1 MVRKIPAMVGGGK
14 GGFPGLS
21 GGLIEEVHEV
31 SKRIVPRSVDPHPA
45 KGKKKEIWQGLIE
58 LGAESKKS
66 KKQQISRKRLCKPA
80 PQKVNREL
88 SPSAVRCRSLEECV
102 EDDPAPS
109 GVAAVP
115 RDNRL

>member
-1 MVRKIPAMVGGGK
+1 MVRKIPAMVGGMM
-14 GGFPGLS
+14 GGFPDLS

-45 KGKKKEIWQGLIE
+45 KEKKEIWQGLIE
-58 LGAESKKS
+58 MGAESRKS
-66 KKQQISRKRLCKPA
+66 KNSRSAEGDYANPP
-80 PQKVNREL
+80 PQKVSREL

>member
-45 KGKKKEIWQGLIE
+45 KGKKKKYG
-58 LGAESKKS
+58 
-66 KKQQISRKRLCKPA
+66 R
-80 PQKVNREL
+80 V
-88 SPSAVRCRSLEECV
+88 
-102 EDDPAPS
+102 
-109 GVAAVP
+109 
-115 RDNRL
+115 